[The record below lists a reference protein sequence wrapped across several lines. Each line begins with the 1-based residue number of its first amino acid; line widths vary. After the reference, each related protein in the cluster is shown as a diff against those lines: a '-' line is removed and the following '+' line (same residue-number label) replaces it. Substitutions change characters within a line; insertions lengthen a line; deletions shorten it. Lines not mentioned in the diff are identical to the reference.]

1 MIFHSGVPE
10 YPYLLRYLTYG
21 ALTRGKQSAF
31 DHKYFSKRHF
41 PASAGYGFLEQKD
54 SSFGAIPIR
63 YEAIDTSLDNLLES
77 SNTLT
82 FLVVKDGKITY
93 ERNFGQVTTTT
104 PLLNFSITKT
114 MVASL
119 IALAVRDG
127 LIKSIND
134 PIGNYLQDVPEF
146 VRQRTLQSLMDME
159 TGIRYTTDR
168 KPSSDM
174 VRMWFHRDIRAL
186 LKYIQPVEESNMF
199 LYNDLHLHLLMYLL
213 EQLVGDVSDYFYKK
227 LWQPLSPE
235 SDAFWGLDSSSSG
248 FLKGDG
254 GFVASARD
262 LARFGMLY
270 LNNGMYNGK
279 QVLPFEWCNAMG
291 KLGNSR
297 MDKEYFDL
305 YRQKGHAWYN
315 QCFINERTWYR
326 NFWWQI
332 DQGKERNDFFAMGI
346 LGQFVYVSPSTKT
359 VIVRQ
364 GNSWGLDGWW
374 PGILEGIVN
383 CER

>member
-1 MIFHSGVPE
+1 MRFHSGVPE
-10 YPYLLRYLTYG
+10 FPFLLRYIAFG

-41 PASAGYGFLEQKD
+41 PAIGGSEFAYQLDTSMAE
-54 SSFGAIPIR
+54 IR
-63 YEAIDTSLDNLLES
+63 IRHNAIDTTLDQLLES
-77 SNTLT
+77 SDTLT
-82 FLVVKDGKITY
+82 FLMIRDGKIVY
-93 ERNFGQVTTTT
+93 ERNYGQADTST
-104 PLLNFSITKT
+104 PLLNFSVTKT

-119 IALAVRDG
+119 IALAIHDG
-127 LIKSIND
+127 LIKRIND
-134 PIGNYLQDVPEF
+134 PIGDYLQDIPDF
-146 VRQRTLQSLMDME
+146 VKRRTIQSLMDME
-159 TGIRYTTDR
+159 TGIRYTTHR

-174 VRMWFHRDIRAL
+174 IKMWFHRDIRSL
-186 LKYIQPVEESNMF
+186 LKNLQPSEENDMF

-213 EQLVGDVSDYFYKK
+213 EQLVGDVSDYFYRK

-262 LARFGMLY
+262 LARFGLLY
-270 LNNGMYNGK
+270 LNNGVSNGK
-279 QVLPFEWCNAMG
+279 QILPFEWCNAMG
-291 KLGNSR
+291 KKGNSR

-315 QCFINERTWYR
+315 QCFVNERTWYR

-346 LGQFVYVSPSTKT
+346 LGQFVYVSPSTNT
-359 VIVRQ
+359 VVVRQ

-374 PGILEGIVN
+374 PGILEKVVN
-383 CER
+383 G